1 MSYVEPKALAAKMID
16 AGESKV
22 FMSTK
27 DTLIRS
33 YMAGA
38 ILALAAAFAV
48 TIAVN
53 TGNFLIGALLFPVGF
68 CMLYLL
74 GFDLL
79 TGVFTLCPLALLARR
94 PGVTVGGVLRN
105 WGLVFCGNFAG
116 ALTTAVFMAIIFTM
130 GFTQEPDAVGQRL
143 GTIGEGR
150 TLGYAEA
157 GAGGMLTLFVRAVMC
172 NWMVSTGSGRGDDV
186 DHRVRED
193 HGDVDVPILV
203 FFYLGFEHSI
213 VNMFL
218 FPSGIML
225 GGAFTWSDY
234 LLYNEIPTVIG
245 NLVGGLTFVGAIM
258 YSTHFRESP
267 KRNAGPRPQRRQP
280 RDRHRKGVGLRRA
293 GA

>member
-1 MSYVEPKALAAKMID
+1 MSYVTPQEFAHKMID
-16 AGESKV
+16 AGESKI

-27 DTLIRS
+27 DTLIRA

-38 ILALAAAFAV
+38 ILALAAAFSV

-53 TGNFLIGALLFPVGF
+53 TGNFLVASILFPVGF

-79 TGVFTLCPLALLARR
+79 TGVFTLAPLAVIAKRA
-94 PGVTVGGVLRN
+94 GCTWGGVLRN

-130 GFTQEPDAVGQRL
+130 GFSEEPNAIGQRI
-143 GTIGEGR
+143 GKIGEVR

-157 GAGGMLTLFVRAVMC
+157 GGAGLLTVFIRAVMC
-172 NWMVSTGSGRGDDV
+172 NWMVSTGVVAAMMSNSVSGKIMAMWM
-186 DHRVRED
+186 
-193 HGDVDVPILV
+193 PIMV

-225 GGAFTWSDY
+225 GGQFTWFDY
-234 LLYNEIPTVIG
+234 LAYNEIPVVIG
-245 NLVGGLTFVGAIM
+245 NLVGGLTFVGGMIYA
-258 YSTHFRESP
+258 THYRTSP
-267 KRNAGPRPQRRQP
+267 KRNAGYEKAPAATP
-280 RDRHRKGVGLRRA
+280 A
-293 GA
+293 E